1 MYTQIYPYATVF
13 IWLFLQFVRIKMIFY
28 YFAGHN
34 NARVFTEKIWWKKNT
49 VISLCFISIYLHLHK
64 NLSKYARFKNGI
76 SLPEQTGNALCAALC
91 AGGHVC
97 RSCVHP
103 AGSAVEHL
111 PRCGLTPRNHRNLH
125 RRRSHILAW
134 TITITIT
141 VLAPKLKH
149 DKLI

>member
-13 IWLFLQFVRIKMIFY
+13 IWLFLQFVRIKMIFH

-76 SLPEQTGNALCAALC
+76 SLPEQTGNALCVQVDMYAGAVFIQQALQWNIYLAVVLLLGITAIYTI
-91 AGGHVC
+91 AGRIV
-97 RSCVHP
+97 
-103 AGSAVEHL
+103 
-111 PRCGLTPRNHRNLH
+111 
-125 RRRSHILAW
+125 
-134 TITITIT
+134 
-141 VLAPKLKH
+141 
-149 DKLI
+149 